1 MCLGNWDSG
10 RDKTFGLYTVI
21 ARTQISENSSSRK
34 IERFDQEFSCR
45 LDRVILPSNLPNRIF
60 DQKLNW
66 LKLLIGKLTTKH
78 DVPQCRMVNRHGEN
92 PGFFHIG
99 FFQTF
104 FGKSIRI
111 WLDTLATHQVLR
123 VATSFVGKMAVP
135 TGSSPA
141 WLASSCSIDRQN
153 IWPEIFKRLGP
164 ALMPLPQFTLTFGS
178 MGKVGGAGQSCGIAP
193 WNDLRGSTH
202 RLRVKWRFKLANDNL
217 NWTVHATWILPPST
231 VCRMSYVSWLSPTV
245 LAHFRGLALVFVCLA
260 GLGIKMLSGR
270 VGDECSTGKR
280 YLQPKN
286 YLLHI
291 RKAAKPS
298 KNVGLHTG
306 QQAKAKA
313 TSLTNSES
321 FG

>member
-60 DQKLNW
+60 DQNLNW

-99 FFQTF
+99 FFQI

-111 WLDTLATHQVLR
+111 WLDTLATHQ
-123 VATSFVGKMAVP
+123 TPMPQFVGVRWQSQLD
-135 TGSSPA
+135 SSPA

-164 ALMPLPQFTLTFGS
+164 ALMPRNHNSRPHFWEHFS
-178 MGKVGGAGQSCGIAP
+178 KVGGGKGQSCGIAP

-217 NWTVHATWILPPST
+217 NWTEHATCNLPPST

-245 LAHFRGLALVFVCLA
+245 LAHF
-260 GLGIKMLSGR
+260 
-270 VGDECSTGKR
+270 
-280 YLQPKN
+280 
-286 YLLHI
+286 
-291 RKAAKPS
+291 AA
-298 KNVGLHTG
+298 
-306 QQAKAKA
+306 
-313 TSLTNSES
+313 
-321 FG
+321 

>member
-78 DVPQCRMVNRHGEN
+78 DVPQCRMANRHGEN

-111 WLDTLATHQVLR
+111 WLDTLATHQ
-123 VATSFVGKMAVP
+123 TPMPQFVDNN
-135 TGSSPA
+135 GSPHWIFPCMTCKLMLNRQA
-141 WLASSCSIDRQN
+141 KHLTRDIQKTRPSIDA
-153 IWPEIFKRLGP
+153 PK
-164 ALMPLPQFTLTFGS
+164 PQFTLTFGNN
-178 MGKVGGAGQSCGIAP
+178 GQS
-193 WNDLRGSTH
+193 WRGKRAILWHCSMEWLT
-202 RLRVKWRFKLANDNL
+202 RFHTSAAREVTFQTCQWQPEL
-217 NWTVHATWILPPST
+217 NWTCNVNS
-231 VCRMSYVSWLSPTV
+231 SP
-245 LAHFRGLALVFVCLA
+245 
-260 GLGIKMLSGR
+260 
-270 VGDECSTGKR
+270 
-280 YLQPKN
+280 
-286 YLLHI
+286 
-291 RKAAKPS
+291 
-298 KNVGLHTG
+298 
-306 QQAKAKA
+306 
-313 TSLTNSES
+313 
-321 FG
+321 